1 MERNIEKSASFTW
14 EEKTKNWNRFFIMET
29 SLLYKILF
37 AMNSII
43 LERTL
48 LHFQKLLIINFSE
61 DLSWNIKSPLQFYY
75 SIILLF
81 PRELYYIFK
90 NLLIKIYH
98 VFKSLSIFKILVAR
112 RILLFSK
119 KNFIT
124 LSEIY

>member
-1 MERNIEKSASFTW
+1 MERNIEKSASFTC
-14 EEKTKNWNRFFIMET
+14 EEKSKNWNRFFIMET